1 MKRSAS
7 LPLLAVLSLAL
18 SAPVFAAS
26 SYFEGFDDDGTT
38 HGWIPNTIGTD
49 LFPLPGGGNPGGWLM
64 SARNFAPDNM
74 SIGATSELPQ
84 VSGDYA
90 AAGITNVSFDVYYE
104 VGQTYLA
111 AAFRVRFQ
119 DPTFNGW
126 YYPLDND
133 FAQGWHSYSIP
144 LDPTLSDMDAVLAG
158 WVQEDPTISFAQTF
172 SNVYHPE
179 IRIDGLPGV
188 QLFAGIDNF
197 RLTATTVDPCVEDT
211 TGPTLEVTLDRDVLW
226 PPNHKLV
233 EICAEISVSDDCDD
247 APTVS
252 LVSVTSDEADNGL
265 GDGDT
270 AGDIDVIDDSGD
282 PPTCLNLRSE
292 RQGGGD
298 GRVYTI
304 IYCASDPSGNS
315 TCDTVTVT
323 VPHDQSGHAQAAAGI
338 APTGN
343 DFLPSVTE
351 YTLVIPSKGNFDA
364 RTVLL
369 DRAFVGN
376 EQGYVRPLTATLV
389 DFDHDRDIDAVLTF
403 DVAATQDIAGQSANS
418 AQVSELDPV
427 NMSYDEG
434 DIIMAAAPSS
444 GKTTPLSL
452 LYETTSGETYLTIS
466 IFKLPRAEKP
476 ASSDPDDGVN
486 MELGT
491 TSTAQFALSRGGHTT
506 VEIFNVLGQKLRTLV
521 DQDLGAGS
529 YRMPWDGRD
538 DSGQKVSIG
547 MYFVRIISP
556 DVQQTTRI
564 VLTR

>member
-1 MKRSAS
+1 MKRFSS
-7 LPLLAVLSLAL
+7 LPLLAVLSLTL

-49 LFPLPGGGNPGGWLM
+49 LVPLPSGGNPGGWLQT
-64 SARNFAPDNM
+64 ARNFMPDNM
-74 SIGATSELPQ
+74 PIGATSELPA

-133 FAQGWHSYSIP
+133 FSQGWHSYSIP
-144 LDPTLSDMDAVLAG
+144 LDPTMSDAEALLAG
-158 WVQEDPTISFAQTF
+158 WIQEDPAIGFAQTL

-179 IRIDGLPGV
+179 IRIDGFPGV
-188 QLFAGIDNF
+188 QLFAAIDNF
-197 RLTATTVDPCVEDT
+197 RLTATTVDPCIEDT
-211 TGPTLEVTLDRDVLW
+211 TVPTLEITLDRDVLW
-226 PPNHKLV
+226 PPNHKV
-233 EICAEISVSDDCDD
+233 IEVCATISVSDDCDE
-247 APTVS
+247 APTVT
-252 LVSVTSDEADNGL
+252 LVSVTSDEPDNGL

-270 AGDIDVIDDSGD
+270 AGDIEVLDDSGD
-282 PPTCLNLRSE
+282 PPTCINLRSE

-298 GRVYTI
+298 GRVYSI
-304 IYCASDPSGNS
+304 IYCASDASGNS

-323 VPHDQSGHAQAAAGI
+323 VPHDQGGHAQAAAGI
-338 APTGN
+338 APAGN
-343 DFLPSVTE
+343 DFQPNATE

-376 EQGYVRPLTATLV
+376 DQGYVRPLATTLV
-389 DFDHDRDIDAVLTF
+389 DFDNDRDIDAVLTF
-403 DVAATQDIAGQSANS
+403 DVAATREIAVQSANNV
-418 AQVSELDPV
+418 QESEISTV
-427 NMSYDEG
+427 NMSGVEG
-434 DIIMAAAPSS
+434 DIILAAAPAS
-444 GKTTPLSL
+444 GKPTPLSL
-452 LYETTSGETYLTIS
+452 LYQTTGDTYLTGS

-476 ASSDPDDGVN
+476 AASDPDDGVR

-521 DQDLGAGS
+521 DQDLDAGS

-538 DSGQKVSIG
+538 DSGQKVSNG
-547 MYFVRIISP
+547 MYFVRVVAP
-556 DVQQTTRI
+556 GVQRATRI
-564 VLTR
+564 VLAR